1 MQLEAGQ
8 KLEQQQAA
16 QAEPDRSRNS
26 LESLQD
32 KMGAAGLA
40 DRGDRPASLAAP
52 APAAV
57 AQPQI
62 SRFEQVFA
70 QSQVQ
75 MPSALSEITCCTLPP
90 FVWLAHQDQCT
101 CKLLPPNVLYMAY
114 PDRETPILWTTA
126 LPPFLPQ
133 VLMPAA
139 TQSDLHEL
147 WM

>member
-8 KLEQQQAA
+8 KPEQQQAA

-57 AQPQI
+57 AQPQT

-75 MPSALSEITCCTLPP
+75 MPSALSRITCCTLLP
-90 FVWLAHQDQCT
+90 FVWLAHQD
-101 CKLLPPNVLYMAY
+101 
-114 PDRETPILWTTA
+114 
-126 LPPFLPQ
+126 
-133 VLMPAA
+133 
-139 TQSDLHEL
+139 
-147 WM
+147 